1 MNKKE
6 LTNTIKQLAFHYGER
21 VTCEWLSPDGFD
33 WIEWKNAEINTLF
46 LVDLEKG
53 YIRNIQI
60 SDQYSDILG
69 MVVANSQNIAEL
81 AERLTPGNVSHD
93 GRTIL
98 GIARRNAEYFK
109 NLTI

>member
-1 MNKKE
+1 MNGY
-6 LTNTIKQLAFHYGER
+6 LQM
-21 VTCEWLSPDGFD
+21 VV
-33 WIEWKNAEINTLF
+33 IEWKNAEINTLF

>member
-21 VTCEWLSPDGFD
+21 VTCEWLSPDGCD

-98 GIARRNAEYFK
+98 GIAREMPNILR
-109 NLTI
+109 I

>member
-1 MNKKE
+1 MV
-6 LTNTIKQLAFHYGER
+6 ISR
-21 VTCEWLSPDGFD
+21 
-33 WIEWKNAEINTLF
+33 WKNAEINTLF

>member
-1 MNKKE
+1 
-6 LTNTIKQLAFHYGER
+6 
-21 VTCEWLSPDGFD
+21 
-33 WIEWKNAEINTLF
+33 
-46 LVDLEKG
+46 
-53 YIRNIQI
+53 
-60 SDQYSDILG
+60 

>member
-6 LTNTIKQLAFHYGER
+6 LTNKIKDLAIHFGEK
-21 VTCEWLSPDGFD
+21 VSCEWLNPNGCG
-33 WIEWKNAEINTLF
+33 WIKYEDAEISIFF
-46 LVDLEKG
+46 LTELEKG
-53 YIRNIQI
+53 HIRNIQI
-60 SDQYSDILG
+60 LNQQLDMID
-69 MVVANSQNIAEL
+69 MVVANFENIAEL

-98 GIARRNAEYFK
+98 GIARRCAKYFK

>member
-6 LTNTIKQLAFHYGER
+6 LTNKIKLLDFHYGER
-21 VTCEWLSPDGFD
+21 VTCEWLYPDGCD
-33 WIEWKNAEINTLF
+33 CIEWKNAEINTLF

>member
-1 MNKKE
+1 ME
-6 LTNTIKQLAFHYGER
+6 
-21 VTCEWLSPDGFD
+21 
-33 WIEWKNAEINTLF
+33 NAEINTLF